1 MLGVIEAASMV
12 VNLRV
17 ACEVMV
23 TVNTV
28 VVAVIVVVIIR
39 ALGDSLH
46 EFCCDS
52 GDELLHLW

>member
-1 MLGVIEAASMV
+1 MLGIIEAASMV

-23 TVNTV
+23 TANTV
-28 VVAVIVVVIIR
+28 VVIIAVVIIS

-46 EFCCDS
+46 ELCCDS
-52 GDELLHLW
+52 GDELLHFW